1 MKIFIA
7 DKRTSFTDDQ
17 ISLLQSKGEVT
28 FIETSEDWK
37 NNQEIL
43 TQEEKILALDPNVCE
58 WSLSHD
64 LLDKIPNIKAICVP
78 TTRYGWIDPEYIK
91 SKNILLTNVPKYST
105 ESVAEH
111 AIFQMLSL
119 AKKIVMISSNNW
131 KLDYDKHLGKAIK
144 GKQMGIIGLG
154 EIGTKIA
161 EFGNGLGM
169 NVCYWSR
176 SSRDDRFEY
185 LELKELL
192 KTSDYLF
199 LAVAD
204 NSETKNFLSN
214 EMVDMVKKDACIIS
228 VTGNVAW
235 DFNYVSEKVKKGDLY
250 GIAVDDESTY
260 VNSSEINIFVTPHMA
275 WYTKDSVEEDY
286 RIWVNSVISVID
298 GNPINTVN

>member
-1 MKIFIA
+1 MKIFVA

-37 NNQEIL
+37 NNQEIYS
-43 TQEEKILALDPNVCE
+43 QDEKVIALGPDVPEWKFPNELV
-58 WSLSHD
+58 
-64 LLDKIPNIKAICVP
+64 DKIPNIKAICVP
-78 TTRYGWIDPEYIK
+78 TTRYGWVDPEYIK
-91 SKNILLTNVPKYST
+91 SKNIPLTNVPKYST

-119 AKKIVMISSNNW
+119 AKKIVMVSSNNW
-131 KLDYDKHLGKAIK
+131 KLDYDKHLGQDIK

-154 EIGTKIA
+154 AIGTKIA
-161 EFGNGLGM
+161 EFGKGLGM

-176 SSRDDRFEY
+176 SSKDDEFEY
-185 LELKELL
+185 KGLDDLL
-192 KTSDYLF
+192 ATSDYLF
-199 LAVAD
+199 VAVAD

-214 EMVDMVKKDACIIS
+214 EMVNKVKEGACIIS

-260 VNSSEINIFVTPHMA
+260 VNSPDINIFVTPHMA

-286 RIWVNSVISVID
+286 RIWVNNIISVIE
-298 GNPINTVN
+298 GKIQNKVE